1 MLMAILKNRN
11 EREIE
16 LASKINVYQ
25 DKISNLKINN
35 NKTTEKKV
43 LLTDV
48 VADGY
53 LLQTVFNVE
62 L

>member
-1 MLMAILKNRN
+1 MAILKNRN